1 MTITPIKT
9 IDFST
14 PFWQGKY
21 ILIDSRKLLFPAQS
35 IFFALKGNLTNGHA
49 FIPNLYQQGLRA
61 FVISQSIDQSL
72 YPEATFVLV
81 DNVVVTMQAYAQYHR
96 SQFDIPIIA
105 ITGSNGK
112 TILKEWLSLLLEQDF
127 VLVKSP
133 KSYNSQIGV
142 PMSIMS
148 INARHEL
155 GIFEAGI
162 SQVGEMKYLAKVI
175 QPNIG
180 IFTNIGK
187 AHASGFESLTQKIQ
201 EKLQLF
207 EHCKTLIYRID
218 HTAIHEIIQ
227 QQQTATQCWSWG
239 ASEKATLPIY
249 TQTLPQS
256 TLVRIHWQG
265 KIHELSIPFTNAA
278 AIENCLHG
286 IATLIYLGIP
296 IQDFSQRIAKL
307 QDVPMRLEIKEGIN
321 NCHIVDDSY
330 NNDLE
335 GLKIALDFLNQKH
348 KNSSAYTK
356 TLILSDIP
364 EAKQFQL
371 YPTVAQLIQKY
382 NIQKFIGIGEDLQ
395 QHANLFHA
403 LPQVHFFKNT
413 SAFIQQIGKN
423 IHFHQES
430 ILLKGARSFEFE
442 RIAQQLKKRIHGT
455 TLEINLSHV
464 LHNLQQYKNQLHPNT
479 KLMVMVKASAYGSGA
494 YEIAQLLQYK
504 QIDYLGVAYVDEGI
518 ALRQRGIQ
526 LPIMVMN
533 TAAHEFE
540 LLCQHHLEPVVYS
553 FSILEEFTKFLQQTT
568 LDAPYPIHLEFD
580 TGMHR
585 LGFVPNELAQLL
597 EQLSIAQ
604 TQLYIKGIFSHL
616 AASDEQQYEAFTQH
630 QIETFQ
636 QVATEIESQLGIKS
650 IKHILNSAGI
660 SRFPQ
665 HQLDMVR
672 LGIGLYGFDPNKKL
686 PNLQNVAQLKTSI
699 AQIKTIPAG
708 ETVGYSRNGKI
719 QQSSRIA
726 VLSIGYADGF
736 SRVFGNGK
744 AKVKINHQWATT
756 VGNICMDMCFVD
768 VSHIPS
774 AQVGDEVII
783 FDSIA
788 MVENLAEIAQ
798 TIPYEI
804 LTNISDRVPRIF
816 YEE

>member
-1 MTITPIKT
+1 MTITPITT

-14 PFWQGKY
+14 PFWQEKY
-21 ILIDSRKLLFPAQS
+21 ILIDSRKLLFPKQS

-49 FIPNLYQQGLRA
+49 FIPSLYQQGLRA
-61 FVISQSIDQSL
+61 FVISQPIDQNL
-72 YPEATFVLV
+72 YPEATFILV
-81 DNVVVTMQAYAQYHR
+81 DNVVTTMQAYAQYHR

-142 PMSIMS
+142 PMSIMG

-162 SQVGEMKYLAKVI
+162 SQVGEMQHLAKII

-187 AHASGFESLTQKIQ
+187 AHASGFDNLTQKIQ
-201 EKLQLF
+201 EKLLLF
-207 EHCKTLIYRID
+207 KHCQTLIYRID

-227 QQQTATQCWSWG
+227 QQKDTTQLWSWG

-249 TQTLPQS
+249 TKTLPQS
-256 TLVRIHWQG
+256 TLVQIHWQE
-265 KIHELSIPFTNAA
+265 KIQELNIPFTNTA

-296 IQDFSQRIAKL
+296 IQNFSQRIAKL

-413 SAFIQQIGKN
+413 SAFIQQIGQN

-442 RIAQQLKKRIHGT
+442 RIAQQLKKRIHMMT
-455 TLEINLSHV
+455 S
-464 LHNLQQYKNQLHPNT
+464 QKQPMK
-479 KLMVMVKASAYGSGA
+479 GA
-494 YEIAQLLQYK
+494 YLKGGLSLSAFLLVFIMISCQQDIEITDTIAMTTSPPLRSETIK
-504 QIDYLGVAYVDEGI
+504 FKDEPLTIVEHMPRFPGCEDI
-518 ALRQRGIQ
+518 NG
-526 LPIMVMN
+526 
-533 TAAHEFE
+533 
-540 LLCQHHLEPVVYS
+540 
-553 FSILEEFTKFLQQTT
+553 SIKEKKTCADQKFLKFIYDNIKYPKSGIEQGIEGMTVVNFIVTTEGKLVNAKMLRSIGKDFDTEVFRIIHLMNEQQTWT
-568 LDAPYPIHLEFD
+568 PGKNGGKLVNVSYNVPIRFK
-580 TGMHR
+580 
-585 LGFVPNELAQLL
+585 L
-597 EQLSIAQ
+597 EQ
-604 TQLYIKGIFSHL
+604 
-616 AASDEQQYEAFTQH
+616 D
-630 QIETFQ
+630 
-636 QVATEIESQLGIKS
+636 
-650 IKHILNSAGI
+650 
-660 SRFPQ
+660 
-665 HQLDMVR
+665 
-672 LGIGLYGFDPNKKL
+672 KK
-686 PNLQNVAQLKTSI
+686 
-699 AQIKTIPAG
+699 
-708 ETVGYSRNGKI
+708 
-719 QQSSRIA
+719 
-726 VLSIGYADGF
+726 
-736 SRVFGNGK
+736 
-744 AKVKINHQWATT
+744 
-756 VGNICMDMCFVD
+756 
-768 VSHIPS
+768 
-774 AQVGDEVII
+774 
-783 FDSIA
+783 
-788 MVENLAEIAQ
+788 
-798 TIPYEI
+798 
-804 LTNISDRVPRIF
+804 
-816 YEE
+816 